1 MPEQNSSEVTLRW
14 DEKENIF
21 LIGDQV
27 SRIKAVSEIKDYC
40 KSAPASQKDS
50 IIKALIEQT
59 MVVPALGETENYRIM
74 NWEQVC
80 DLNNNHLFT
89 IGGHSMY
96 HNILGNLNEDEAR
109 AKLKSLYLS

>member
-1 MPEQNSSEVTLRW
+1 
-14 DEKENIF
+14 
-21 LIGDQV
+21 
-27 SRIKAVSEIKDYC
+27 
-40 KSAPASQKDS
+40 
-50 IIKALIEQT
+50 

-96 HNILGNLNEDEAR
+96 HNILGNLNEAEAR
-109 AKLKSLYLS
+109 AEIEESISLIKQNTGTEQRHYSYPEGQQNTTQKIQ